1 MPEYHYGQRTA
12 PVLDELPL
20 FSWEEEDELPT
31 EPAEVNPPDYQPPAP
46 KAVAGNAERLLA
58 YLKEHGATGR
68 ANAVLGNELVV
79 VLDME
84 RATNLRNAVKHLRDS
99 GVLVLSTIAGG
110 YYLAASV
117 AELEEFL
124 QENYLNRMAAMAE
137 SSNAMINH
145 ARAVYGAPA
154 NAIKAIRIVRV
165 DHPDLPARIHD

>member
-1 MPEYHYGQRTA
+1 MPDYDHYGQRSA
-12 PVLDELPL
+12 PVLEELPL
-20 FSWEEEDELPT
+20 FAWMEEDPLP
-31 EPAEVNPPDYQPPAP
+31 EPPEEAPDYQPPVQ

-58 YLKEHGATGR
+58 YLKDHGATGR
-68 ANAVLGNELVV
+68 ANAILGNELVV

-84 RATNLRNAVKHLRDS
+84 RATNLRNAVKHLRDN
-99 GVLVLSTIAGG
+99 GTLVLSTIAGG
-110 YYLAASV
+110 YYLAAGV

-154 NAIKAIRIVRV
+154 NEIKAIRIVRV
-165 DHPDLPARIHD
+165 DHPDLPERIHN